1 MTQATYGL
9 FGDFRVSGPAA
20 GGWWRPARLWAP
32 LTPMAS
38 GLHLLQVLPLRR
50 LVTCPVGVAYVWYSE
65 GWLFAGWRQGGE
77 YGLFSKQVRS
87 LKAGC

>member
-32 LTPMAS
+32 LTPMVS

-50 LVTCPVGVAYVWYSE
+50 PVGVAYVW
-65 GWLFAGWRQGGE
+65 GWLTCLQGGGRGE
-77 YGLFSKQVRS
+77 NMVCFLNR
-87 LKAGC
+87 